1 VSGGGVC
8 AEPGAAL
15 PTAAPLAFT
24 YARSLAPMMWVLVAL
39 GCGELLVVHLL
50 VALLWSPM
58 AALVLTL
65 AALAAIAWLVL
76 LIRSMGR
83 LPVLVGE
90 REVVMRAGALKAVT
104 VARSNIAAVETSFP
118 PGFLR
123 RPGVLSLALL
133 AYPNVALELREPLA
147 SRRRGAA
154 IEWIALRLDEPAAF
168 VAALAAG

>member
-1 VSGGGVC
+1 VSGGGVS

-15 PTAAPLAFT
+15 PTAAPLAFS
-24 YARSLAPMMWVLVAL
+24 YARSLVPMIWVLIAL

-58 AALVLTL
+58 AALLLTL
-65 AALAAIAWLVL
+65 AALAAIAWLIL

-83 LPVLVGE
+83 LPVLVGKDE
-90 REVVMRAGALKAVT
+90 LVMRAGALKSVT
-104 VARSNIAAVETSFP
+104 VARSNIAAVETRFP
-118 PGFLR
+118 PGFVR
-123 RPGVLSLALL
+123 RRGVLNLALL

-147 SRRRGAA
+147 RRRRGAA
-154 IEWIALRLDEPAAF
+154 IMWIAHRLDDPGAF